1 MLDHNDTL
9 GARQHRRVMW
19 LGYYVVSQV
28 LQATMRQSCR
38 TRGMTRS
45 IDPASTP
52 RHRCLP
58 GVPTCFSLI
67 TALCLWWRPNASLA
81 DHRNRIP
88 YYTWTARQ
96 GHESAFLHSL
106 YSLHR
111 LTTATIYWQLVCPM
125 SHDKS
130 MRCSSLPETEAYATF
145 QKFHASNRS
154 LPLDDSRTQVK
165 IYCLCMQ
172 LGSILPSQDRSS
184 LRRMAYAWAF

>member
-1 MLDHNDTL
+1 MQLTHSHYAYVEGAVDMLDHNDTL

-88 YYTWTARQ
+88 YYTWGPRQ
-96 GHESAFLHSL
+96 GHESAILSTQPSRLAQADHCNNILETSL
-106 YSLHR
+106 
-111 LTTATIYWQLVCPM
+111 
-125 SHDKS
+125 
-130 MRCSSLPETEAYATF
+130 
-145 QKFHASNRS
+145 SNEPR
-154 LPLDDSRTQVK
+154 
-165 IYCLCMQ
+165 
-172 LGSILPSQDRSS
+172 
-184 LRRMAYAWAF
+184 